1 MAGSFTHPVTA
12 QIPPDRRKYYSM
24 VKRLLG
30 IKIGLRSSLL
40 SAAAGLSLCAQPPAQ
55 AQDSV
60 PLAPNPST
68 APQAPEHQSRKAKD
82 RPLPGR
88 LPDKPS
94 LLPTYSI
101 PVGSLG
107 FSAPGPLYLGA
118 RNSLASLDFLDENRL
133 LFTFRVPG
141 LMHREAEESGESD
154 ERQIR
159 AVVLTL
165 PEGKVEAE
173 ALWTVHDRV
182 RYLWTLKDGHFLLR
196 DRDGL
201 AQGDATLVLK
211 PLLQFPGPLLWLELD
226 PTGQYLVTN
235 SREPAAVVAKPGEVD
250 SPPTA
255 SASMLVDRQKPDGET
270 DLVVR
275 ILQRESGKVMLV
287 SRTRATVHLPINA
300 DGYLESLRGNG
311 QLWLLNLNYFSGG
324 SKIVGRVDSTCSPA
338 FDFVSQQEV
347 LVTACAAGG
356 GRKLVAMATDGRR
369 LWEDSTSPL
378 AVWPLLVRSPDGSR
392 LAQETLAVD
401 HPVNAYSPIDWQD
414 VKGQLVRVFDAA
426 DGKVALE
433 APANPALDAG
443 GNVAISPSGRRVA
456 VLNAGAIQV
465 FDLPPPALAGD
476 RTGTQTRH

>member
-1 MAGSFTHPVTA
+1 M
-12 QIPPDRRKYYSM
+12 R
-24 VKRLLG
+24 
-30 IKIGLRSSLL
+30 
-40 SAAAGLSLCAQPPAQ
+40 AGLLVAVAVLPLCVFSAQQ

-60 PLAPNPST
+60 PLAPDPSL
-68 APQAPEHQSRKAKD
+68 AAQSPEHQTRKAKE

-88 LPDKPS
+88 MPDKPS
-94 LLPTYSI
+94 LPPTYSI
-101 PVGSLG
+101 PVGALG
-107 FSAPGPLYLGA
+107 FSAPGPHYLGA

-141 LMHREAEESGESD
+141 LMRREAGDSAGSD
-154 ERQIR
+154 ERKIR
-159 AVVLTL
+159 AEVLTL
-165 PEGKVEAE
+165 PLGTVEAE

-182 RYLWTLKDGHFLLR
+182 RYLWMLKDGHFLLR

-201 AQGDATLVLK
+201 AQSDATLVLK

-235 SREPAAVVAKPGEVD
+235 SREPVAAVSKAGEAD
-250 SPPTA
+250 SASNHPSDQDQSLGTPSTA
-255 SASMLVDRQKPDGET
+255 SANLLVDGQKPDGAT

-275 ILQRESGKVMLV
+275 ILRRESGKVMLV
-287 SRTRATVHLPINA
+287 SRTRTTVHLPINA
-300 DGYLESLRGNG
+300 DGYLEGLRGNG
-311 QLWLLNLNYFSGG
+311 QLWMLNLNYFSGG
-324 SKIVGRVDSTCSPA
+324 SKILGRVDSACSPA

-456 VLNAGAIQV
+456 VLNAGAIQI
-465 FDLPPPALAGD
+465 FDLPAPPALAGD
-476 RTGTQTRH
+476 RIETQTTH

>member
-1 MAGSFTHPVTA
+1 
-12 QIPPDRRKYYSM
+12 
-24 VKRLLG
+24 LL
-30 IKIGLRSSLL
+30 
-40 SAAAGLSLCAQPPAQ
+40 AVAGLLLCAPPAAP
-55 AQDSV
+55 AQENV
-60 PLAPNPST
+60 PFAPNPSSVAK
-68 APQAPEHQSRKAKD
+68 APQHQSRKAKE

-94 LLPTYSI
+94 LPPAYSI
-101 PVGSLG
+101 PVGPLG
-107 FSAPGPLYLGA
+107 FSAPGALYLGA

-141 LMHREAEESGESD
+141 LMHREPGDSAGSE

-173 ALWTVHDRV
+173 ALWTVHDRE
-182 RYLWTLKDGHFLLR
+182 RYLWMLKDGHFLLR

-211 PLLQFPGPLLWLELD
+211 PLLQFPGPLVWLDLD

-235 SREPAAVVAKPGEVD
+235 SREPAAGAAKPGAADRPD
-250 SPPTA
+250 SA
-255 SASMLVDRQKPDGET
+255 SASLVVDGQKQDGET

-300 DGYLESLRGNG
+300 DGYVESLRGNG
-311 QLWLLNLNYFSGG
+311 QQWLLNLNFFSGG
-324 SKIVGRVDSTCSPA
+324 SRILGPVESACSPA
-338 FDFVSQQEV
+338 FDFISQREL
-347 LVTACAAGG
+347 LVTGCAGGG
-356 GRKLVAMATDGRR
+356 GRKLVAMDTGGRR
-369 LWEDSTSPL
+369 LWEVSTSPME
-378 AVWPLLVRSPDGSR
+378 VWPLLVRSPDGSR
-392 LAQETLAVD
+392 LAQETLAAD
-401 HPVNAYSPIDWQD
+401 HAVNAYSPIDWED

-433 APANPALDAG
+433 TPASPALDAG
-443 GNVAISPSGRRVA
+443 GNVAISSSGRRVA

-465 FDLPPPALAGD
+465 FDLPAPRLAD
-476 RTGTQTRH
+476 AVETQLGR